1 MNAFA
6 ALADTVRGIAAVV
19 RPLTA
24 EEFTRRDLNTS
35 GSIGAHV
42 RHLLDHIRA
51 LERGIATGEICYDHR
66 ERDTVVER
74 DPELARSRL
83 QRAIAR
89 LGGIGDYVLDR
100 PLVLMSRIHAD
111 GLDVRVTTSVGREL
125 AFVISHTIHHSA
137 MIAVLLE
144 AASREVP
151 PRFGVAPTTPGV
163 APREAA

>member
-1 MNAFA
+1 MNAFG
-6 ALADTVRGIAAVV
+6 ALAETIRDVAAAV
-19 RPLTA
+19 RPVTR
-24 EEFTRRDLNTS
+24 EEFTRRDLQAS
-35 GSIGAHV
+35 GSIGGHV
-42 RHLLDHIRA
+42 RHLLDHVWA

-89 LGGIGDYVLDR
+89 LGGIADHVLDR
-100 PLVLMSRIHAD
+100 PLLLVGQIHAD
-111 GLDVRVTTSVGREL
+111 GRAVRVPTSVGREL

-144 AASREVP
+144 AASRTVP
-151 PRFGVAPTTPGV
+151 ARLGLAPTTPDV